1 MRYIP
6 KPNYSSALTLL
17 EDSRKQMQE
26 AGISELY
33 EHFHEKEQLN
43 SILREEQKHICCYC
57 QRRIDHFQGENERGS
72 HNEHFE
78 PENGDN
84 ARTDLQL
91 DYKNLYACC
100 NLSKGFEKDLQHC
113 GEHKGCNVINRN
125 FLTLRNCSD
134 YFKYNTNGEI
144 LPQCSMNSFKDICEH
159 RESLNEMQ
167 RDALQMIEVL
177 NLNVKSLKDFRK
189 DVQTEIFKYSLNKSQ
204 KQLEFKV
211 QLLNTERRE
220 YVQMVDMVLYFLKKI
235 AQKAPQ

>member
-6 KPNYSSALTLL
+6 KPDNSSALTLL
-17 EDSRKQMQE
+17 EDARKKMQE

-43 SILREEQKHICCYC
+43 SILREEQKQICCYC
-57 QRRIDHFQGENERGS
+57 QRRIDHFQGDNERGS

-100 NLSKGFEKDLQHC
+100 NTSKGFEKRLQHC
-113 GEHKGCNVINRN
+113 GEHKGSDVINRN
-125 FLTLRNCSD
+125 FLAMRDCSE

-144 LPQCSMNSFKDICEH
+144 LPQCSMNSFKEICEH
-159 RESLNEMQ
+159 RESLTDIQ

-177 NLNVKSLKDFRK
+177 NLNVDSLTEFRRNVQA
-189 DVQTEIFKYSLNKSQ
+189 DVFKFALNKSQ
-204 KQLEFKV
+204 KQLEYKA
-211 QLLNTERRE
+211 QLLNTERKE
-220 YVQMVDMVLYFLKKI
+220 YVQMVDMVLFFLKVFS
-235 AQKAPQ
+235 QKAAR